1 MFDEVTCLFLTLV
14 LSKQNIYHSMT
25 THKPM
30 LHPATTTDVLML
42 TSKDYKIFSNVLHKL
57 DNIIRKQ
64 MKKLVDFII
73 ATSFKVIIQRFK
85 H

>member
-42 TSKDYKIFSNVLHKL
+42 TY
-57 DNIIRKQ
+57 IIPQ
-64 MKKLVDFII
+64 QYIPTLYP
-73 ATSFKVIIQRFK
+73 ATTTKNM
-85 H
+85 